1 MIYTEGGKTVL
12 AGTAE
17 LILTETA
24 ALMATMHSR
33 FLSMGYGPEEV
44 NRKIMEAVELH
55 QKRDLD
61 ELKSNAKMIA
71 EQERNRH

>member
-12 AGTAE
+12 AGSPE

-33 FLSMGYGPEEV
+33 FLSMGYGSEEV
-44 NRKIMEAVELH
+44 NQKIMEAVKLH
-55 QKRDLD
+55 RERNLD
-61 ELKSNAKMIA
+61 ELKSRAKMAA